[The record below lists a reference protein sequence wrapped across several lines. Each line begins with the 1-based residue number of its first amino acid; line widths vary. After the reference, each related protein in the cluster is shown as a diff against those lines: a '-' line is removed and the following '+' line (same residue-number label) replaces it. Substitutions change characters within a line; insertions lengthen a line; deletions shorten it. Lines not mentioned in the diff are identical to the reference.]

1 MDSYFHRSDS
11 LGIFYESVK
20 NKVLMM
26 SYELFISLRYLRA
39 KRKQVFVSIITFI
52 SVAGIFLG
60 VAALIIVIAVMNGFE
75 NDLRNKILGI
85 NSHIILMEYSGAMR
99 NHPRVM
105 QEVSGVPGV
114 VAATPFIYS
123 QAMLKNGSNVTGIVL
138 RGLST
143 KDALKVINLGK
154 ISEGKLDYL
163 KEGEQRI
170 PGLKPELAGLPGILI
185 GRELA
190 KNLGVFLFETGH
202 VVSPAGVSTPM
213 GMVPRMKPFVVVGI
227 FESGFYEYDST
238 LAYISLKNCQEFLNM
253 GDTVTGIEIRVDD
266 IYKADRIAKAIE
278 KKLGYPYWGR
288 NWMEMNKNLF
298 SALKLEKRVM
308 FIILSLIVLVAA
320 FNIISALIMIVME
333 KNKDIAI
340 LKTMGATRG
349 GIMKIFIFQGLV
361 VGAIGTFFGCLA
373 GLAVAFNLEFL
384 SRFVEKLFGFKIL
397 PGDVYYLNELPS
409 QVNYSDVGIIILGT
423 MLISFLATIYP
434 SWRASRLDPAEA
446 LRYE

>member
-1 MDSYFHRSDS
+1 
-11 LGIFYESVK
+11 
-20 NKVLMM
+20 MM

-99 NHPRVM
+99 THPRVM

-190 KNLGVFLFETGH
+190 KNLGVFLFETVH

-288 NWMEMNKNLF
+288 NWMEMNRNLF

-373 GLAVAFNLEFL
+373 GLAVAFNLESL
-384 SRFVEKLFGFKIL
+384 SRFVEKFFGFKIL

>member
-1 MDSYFHRSDS
+1 
-11 LGIFYESVK
+11 
-20 NKVLMM
+20 MM

-39 KRKQVFVSIITFI
+39 KRKQIFVSIITFI

-60 VAALIIVIAVMNGFE
+60 VAALIIVLAVMNGFE
-75 NDLRNKILGI
+75 TDLRNKILGI
-85 NSHIILMEYSGAMR
+85 NSHILLMEYSGAMR
-99 NHPRVM
+99 DHARVM
-105 QEVSGVPGV
+105 REIAQVPGV

-123 QAMLKNGSNVTGIVL
+123 QAMLKKGDNVTGIVL

-163 KEGEQRI
+163 ANGEPGI
-170 PGLKPELAGLPGILI
+170 PGLNAATSSLPGILI

-190 KNLGVFLFETGH
+190 KNLGVFLFETLH
-202 VVSPAGVSTPM
+202 VVSPSGISTPM

-238 LAYISLKNCQEFLNM
+238 LAFVSLKNCQEFLNM
-253 GDTVTGIEIRVDD
+253 GNTVTGLEIRVDD

-288 NWMEMNKNLF
+288 NWMEMNRNLF
-298 SALKLEKRVM
+298 SALRLEKRVM

-349 GIMKIFIFQGLV
+349 AIMKIFIFQGLI
-361 VGAIGTFFGCLA
+361 VGAVGTFFGCLA
-373 GLAVAFNLEFL
+373 GLAVAFNLEAL
-384 SRFVEKLFGFKIL
+384 SRFVERLFGFKIL
-397 PGDVYYLNELPS
+397 PGDVYYLSELPS
-409 QVNYSDVGIIILGT
+409 QVNYGDVGIIIVGT
-423 MLISFLATIYP
+423 ILISFLSTIYP